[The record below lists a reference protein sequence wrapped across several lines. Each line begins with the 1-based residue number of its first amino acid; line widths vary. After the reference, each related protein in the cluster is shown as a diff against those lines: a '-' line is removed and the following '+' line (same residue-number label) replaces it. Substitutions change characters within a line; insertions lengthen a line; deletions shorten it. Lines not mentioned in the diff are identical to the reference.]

1 MKRVFG
7 LFGAAIIA
15 LAGAFSVN
23 AGIPVL
29 LNEIEADPPVQVGD
43 RCQYVELKGAPNST
57 IPSGF
62 WFISI
67 NSDASNFGF
76 LNAAVPLEGAQF
88 GSNGILVLD
97 NTNGGDC
104 PNRAF
109 DANATVFTYFNP
121 LTLGQTSEGFYIVST
136 NVNLVPGTDLDTND
150 DGIVD
155 INDPAL
161 AKMRLNGDS
170 FSFVD
175 GINFVFNP
183 DEQYIYGPGPN
194 LVETLLGDVPDAATR
209 FPGNDSAN
217 SAAAWY
223 SGELA
228 SSPEETVE
236 YTAPLSANFPAGGML
251 TPGAANV
258 PEAASGPVLFDFDGD
273 GRSDVSVFRPDPSG
287 FAPNRG
293 PEGST
298 AQWWILNS
306 SNLGTYAAAFGQ
318 PTDIPVP
325 ADYTGDGRTDVAFFR
340 PSSSEWFVLRSEDQ
354 SFFSFAFGATGD
366 IPAPG
371 DFDGDGIADP
381 TVFRPSSG
389 TWFTVQSSN
398 QQTTIR
404 GFGANGDQPTVADF
418 DGDGIDDLAI
428 FRPGVSQWWQLRS
441 TAGVIAY
448 QFGQTGDQTA
458 VGDYTGDGA
467 ADVAFF
473 RPSTATWFVLRS
485 EDSSFFAFPW
495 GVNGDVPTPA
505 DYDGDGRTDPAVFR
519 ESDLTWYLLQSTA
532 GFQAVQFGAT
542 GDVPTPAVYSSTA
555 N

>member
-1 MKRVFG
+1 MKRVIGF
-7 LFGAAIIA
+7 FGAAVIA
-15 LAGAFSVN
+15 MTAAFSVN
-23 AGIPVL
+23 AGNTVW
-29 LNEIEADPPVQVGD
+29 LNEIEVDPPVQVGD
-43 RCQYVELKGAPNST
+43 RCQYVELIGAPNST
-57 IPSGF
+57 IGAGF
-62 WFISI
+62 WFISV

-76 LNAAVPLEGAQF
+76 LNAAVDLGGLQF
-88 GSNGILVLD
+88 GSNGLLVLD

-104 PNRAF
+104 PNRTI
-109 DANATVFTYFNP
+109 DAGANVFTYFSP
-121 LTLGQTSEGFYIVST
+121 LTLGKGSEGFYVVST
-136 NVNLVPGTDLDTND
+136 DATLLAGTDLDTD
-150 DGIVD
+150 DNGVVD
-155 INDPAL
+155 
-161 AKMRLNGDS
+161 LNETMMKSAIGNS
-170 FSFVD
+170 ISFVD
-175 GINFVFNP
+175 GINFIFNP

-209 FPGNDSAN
+209 FPGNTDTN
-217 SAAAWY
+217 SAASWY

-228 SSPEETVE
+228 SAPEETVE
-236 YTAPLSANFPAGGML
+236 YAAPLSSNFPAGGML
-251 TPGAANV
+251 TPGGTNV
-258 PEAASGPVLFDFDGD
+258 PETQSGPVLFDFDGD

-306 SNLGTYAAAFGQ
+306 SNLGTFAAAFGQ

-325 ADYTGDGRTDVAFFR
+325 ADYTGDGRTDIAFFR
-340 PSSSEWFVLRSEDQ
+340 PSTNEWFVLRSEDQ
-354 SFFSFAFGATGD
+354 SFFSFAFGAAGD

-381 TVFRPSSG
+381 TVFRPSGG
-389 TWFTVQSSN
+389 TWFTVQSTD
-398 QQTTIR
+398 QQTIIR

-428 FRPGVSQWWQLRS
+428 FRPDVSQFWQLRS

-448 QFGQTGDQTA
+448 QFGQPGDQTA

-473 RPSTATWFVLRS
+473 RPSTGNWFVLRS

-495 GVNGDVPTPA
+495 GVTGDVPTPA

-519 ESDLTWYLLQSTA
+519 QSDLTWYLLQSTA

-542 GDVPTPAVYSSTA
+542 GDVPTPSVYSSTA